1 LLFQPKLHF
10 FSTLAS
16 PHRDQPVTS
25 EEEKPMCPVC
35 ITTAALIA
43 GSVTSTGGLAAIAIK
58 KFGGKNAVDDNP
70 TQPDP
75 NSFGK
80 RTEQ

>member
-1 LLFQPKLHF
+1 
-10 FSTLAS
+10 
-16 PHRDQPVTS
+16 
-25 EEEKPMCPVC
+25 MCPVC

-58 KFGGKNAVDDNP
+58 KFGGKDAVDNSP
-70 TQPDP
+70 AQPDP
-75 NSFGK
+75 SCLDK

>member
-1 LLFQPKLHF
+1 
-10 FSTLAS
+10 
-16 PHRDQPVTS
+16 
-25 EEEKPMCPVC
+25 MCPVC

-58 KFGGKNAVDDNP
+58 KFGGKNAADNSSV
-70 TQPDP
+70 QPDP
-75 NSFGK
+75 NSFDK